1 MKPLFLAAA
10 ALVAITASALDAAA
24 SNPSY
29 HGHKVFR
36 IPVADEEDGLLM
48 QNLVD
53 KLGLA
58 VWQPPSKKGAFADM
72 QVPADQ
78 LRAFG
83 KAMEHRNVIIMHEDL
98 GKSIRNESKFHDYA
112 GKSSATSY
120 HAGGSAKND
129 KTPGAGFLAFFQSH
143 GNGRRVG
150 FYVSYYLYSTYDY
163 PFPLT
168 ITTFGIQRFFQGL
181 RD

>member
-10 ALVAITASALDAAA
+10 ALVAITASALDAAT
-24 SNPSY
+24 SKPSY
-29 HGHKVFR
+29 HGQKVFR
-36 IPVADEEDGLLM
+36 IPVTDEDDGLLI
-48 QNLVD
+48 QSLVD
-53 KLGLA
+53 KLGLV

-78 LRAFG
+78 LRAFN
-83 KAMEHRNVIIMHEDL
+83 KAMEHRKIITMHEDL
-98 GKSIRNESKFHDYA
+98 GKSIKNESRFHDYA

-120 HAGGSAKND
+120 
-129 KTPGAGFLAFFQSH
+129 LAAQRMAETRPCFSQSH
-143 GNGRRVG
+143 GNGRHVG
-150 FYVSYYLYSTYDY
+150 FHDSCLSCSTHDY

-168 ITTFGIQRFFQGL
+168 NTTSGIQRFSQGL